1 MPVVCWFSWWFCSEK
16 SIFYQWHKIKP
27 RPFKVFLAFWW
38 PVVQQCSA
46 LPCDYDQFSQSQDS
60 RQVEIIYCD
69 FIGSKKYIES
79 TFCIFI
85 APAYD
90 DAPESQ
96 KKLKWSQLKSN
107 LRFKS
112 LTAMDGRCIPAK
124 KTNIFRPWSSRS
136 FWWNWGE
143 SGAEWRSR
151 EEIYSSHT
159 STPTKVIPNKSCG
172 ELSPV
177 KVAWSQKVF

>member
-1 MPVVCWFSWWFCSEK
+1 MTRCTTV
-16 SIFYQWHKIKP
+16 
-27 RPFKVFLAFWW
+27 R
-38 PVVQQCSA
+38 A

-60 RQVEIIYCD
+60 RQVKIKYCD
-69 FIGSKKYIES
+69 FIGSKKYIGS

-112 LTAMDGRCIPAK
+112 
-124 KTNIFRPWSSRS
+124 
-136 FWWNWGE
+136 
-143 SGAEWRSR
+143 
-151 EEIYSSHT
+151 
-159 STPTKVIPNKSCG
+159 
-172 ELSPV
+172 
-177 KVAWSQKVF
+177 